1 MAASRF
7 LVAAAACVMP
17 LSFAAE
23 SRELYSS
30 GSIKVAIVTDNDLSA
45 DFLNFS
51 ACAFP
56 FDIPFQKWFRIQ
68 NRSFFALASR
78 SGFGAAISAVIVYKK
93 ASLCKTSLCKSLL
106 CVTVQKLSMCRNLL
120 SVNAFL
126 CKSLLCV
133 KAFFVQKLY
142 VCKSL
147 LCAKLSV

>member
-68 NRSFFALASR
+68 NRSFFAWRRDPVLELQ
-78 SGFGAAISAVIVYKK
+78 FLL
-93 ASLCKTSLCKSLL
+93 SLCTRKLL
-106 CVTVQKLSMCRNLL
+106 FVK
-120 SVNAFL
+120 
-126 CKSLLCV
+126 LLCV
-133 KAFFVQKLY
+133 KACCV
-142 VCKSL
+142 
-147 LCAKLSV
+147 

>member
-1 MAASRF
+1 MAASRFKF

-30 GSIKVAIVTDNDLSA
+30 GSIKVAIVTDSDLSA

-56 FDIPFQKWFRIQ
+56 FEIPFQKWFKIP
-68 NRSFFALASR
+68 NRSFFR
-78 SGFGAAISAVIVYKK
+78 FGAEIRFWS
-93 ASLCKTSLCKSLL
+93 CNFCCH
-106 CVTVQKLSMCRNLL
+106 CVQE
-120 SVNAFL
+120 
-126 CKSLLCV
+126 SLLCV

-142 VCKSL
+142 VCKRL
-147 LCAKLSV
+147 LCAKLSVCKSYLCEKRFLCVKTSV